1 MHEKGLNVNRFLA
14 RLAPTA
20 IGRRCHQDTEG
31 AITIDRPSLANERV
45 SDVQPGLPS
54 FWGVIPAG
62 GAGTRLWPIS
72 RATRPKFLLP
82 LLGDR
87 SLLRQTVDRLA
98 ALTRPERTLVVCG
111 PAHAADISRQL
122 PELPTDNIIVEPA
135 PRSSGPAIIL
145 AAALIARHDPDAVMG
160 SFAAD
165 HDVRDDAAFARAVRT
180 SIEAADAGYLV
191 AIGLMPTR
199 PETGY
204 GYIERSDEIIA
215 ESSDGRAFRAACFV
229 EKPDS
234 PTAAE
239 YVASGHFLWNA
250 SMFVWRVQV
259 LLDEV
264 KRLQPDLHAGITQIV
279 GTWETSERENVAATV
294 WASLP
299 ECSIDVGVME
309 LAERVAVVPAEMG
322 WSDVGDWHGL
332 GNLLDRDP
340 HGNSVRGELVQIGTT
355 NSAVWSDTQRL
366 IALVGL
372 DNVIV
377 VDTPDALLVADRAKA
392 QQVRN
397 IVDLVRNAGRLQQ
410 L

>member
-1 MHEKGLNVNRFLA
+1 VRPGSRKGDRHGPAVSRQRA
-14 RLAPTA
+14 SV
-20 IGRRCHQDTEG
+20 RCSTW
-31 AITIDRPSLANERV
+31 PSLLLG
-45 SDVQPGLPS
+45 SDPRRRG
-54 FWGVIPAG
+54 
-62 GAGTRLWPIS
+62 GTRLWPIS

-98 ALTRPERTLVVCG
+98 SLTQSERTLVVCG

-122 PELPTDNIIVEPA
+122 PELPTDNIVVEPA
-135 PRSSGPAIIL
+135 PRSSGLAIVL

-204 GYIERSDEIIA
+204 GYIERSDDLVV
-215 ESSDGRAFRAACFV
+215 ESSEGRAFRAACFV
-229 EKPDS
+229 EKPDRERA
-234 PTAAE
+234 TAFL
-239 YVASGHFLWNA
+239 ASGRHLWNA
-250 SMFVWRVQV
+250 GMFVWRVQV

-279 GTWETSERENVAATV
+279 GAWETSERENVAATV

-340 HGNSVRGELVQIGTT
+340 QGNSVRGELVQIGTT

-366 IALVGL
+366 IALIGL

-397 IVDLVRNAGRLQQ
+397 IVDLVRNAGRHQHL
-410 L
+410 